1 MRRALLAG
9 GSGALLL
16 VIMLVGGIGLWIGVP
31 LGWLYLGSLVQAS
44 TGSLGT
50 ALLVM
55 MVGVVASIAAI
66 VPLLGWLARK
76 HADLREARGLEDHG
90 LVALEGVLTVS
101 AGIALVAFGAWFF
114 LISGSSPLPTGLS
127 F

>member
-1 MRRALLAG
+1 MRRALLTG

-16 VIMLVGGIGLWIGVP
+16 AIMLLGGVVLWIGVP
-31 LGWLYLGSLVQAS
+31 VGWLYLGSLVQAE
-44 TGSLGT
+44 TGSIGI
-50 ALLVM
+50 ALLTM
-55 MVGVVASIAAI
+55 MVGVVASIAVI
-66 VPLLGWLARK
+66 VWMLGWLARK
-76 HADLREARGLEDHG
+76 QAHLREARGLEDHG

-101 AGIALVAFGAWFF
+101 AGIALVGFGAWFF